1 MALYATRPPAPASS
15 LDDILGQRLRAN
27 WARQGLALSRG
38 RPALAHPLAHLLGI
52 EAHQLHEGFIAEK
65 QTRQGMHALNAVQG
79 LQALERDIWH
89 DGNHLSLDRRAM
101 DARQQRH
108 PPTSSRK

>member
-1 MALYATRPPAPASS
+1 
-15 LDDILGQRLRAN
+15 
-27 WARQGLALSRG
+27 
-38 RPALAHPLAHLLGI
+38 
-52 EAHQLHEGFIAEK
+52 
-65 QTRQGMHALNAVQG
+65 MHALNAVQG
-79 LQALERDIWH
+79 LQVLEQDIWH